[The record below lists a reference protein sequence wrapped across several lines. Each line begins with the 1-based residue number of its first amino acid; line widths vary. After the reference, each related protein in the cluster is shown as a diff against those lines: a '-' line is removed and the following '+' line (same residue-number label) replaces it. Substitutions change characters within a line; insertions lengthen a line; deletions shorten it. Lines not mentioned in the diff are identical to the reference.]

1 MPGLPGDIKPQFP
14 HPCNGFLD
22 TGEPGQQGFGL
33 TVWPSL
39 VKRSLLAK
47 SLTLASCYPA
57 KKAASCS
64 ESLGGKQ
71 QRGPLYNLGETA
83 WILRE
88 ELIFSH
94 HPRGVKTS
102 SSGNLREVEIRAGG
116 QWWGSRIG
124 TAGQAGDNR
133 HSYSRRRTA
142 TSVPCRRCAWTP
154 AGHFQWSWALRW
166 GGRGW
171 EGGACPL
178 TPSPFLPPLLE
189 SGARREQG
197 VLTHRPGR
205 RLPWTL
211 WEGMGSQQTGW
222 HRAGPSNSW
231 PAGLPVETQV
241 GPASLP
247 MINVVMCGWPPS
259 TRTGKAPKS
268 SRNTLLTKTSL
279 ARLVASRSLPG
290 AQAPLADSL
299 ELLGGPSYLRK
310 TPKINFRDT
319 SPYRKVGGSREA

>member
-1 MPGLPGDIKPQFP
+1 M
-14 HPCNGFLD
+14 
-22 TGEPGQQGFGL
+22 E
-33 TVWPSL
+33 
-39 VKRSLLAK
+39 
-47 SLTLASCYPA
+47 
-57 KKAASCS
+57 
-64 ESLGGKQ
+64 
-71 QRGPLYNLGETA
+71 
-83 WILRE
+83 
-88 ELIFSH
+88 
-94 HPRGVKTS
+94 
-102 SSGNLREVEIRAGG
+102 
-116 QWWGSRIG
+116 
-124 TAGQAGDNR
+124 TAGQAGDNC
-133 HSYSRRRTA
+133 HSHSPRTSA
-142 TSVPCRRCAWTP
+142 ASVPWRWCAWTP
-154 AGHFQWSWALRW
+154 PVTFSAAGPCDGV
-166 GGRGW
+166 GGAGG
-171 EGGACPL
+171 GGACPL

-197 VLTHRPGR
+197 VLTHRPEH

-211 WEGMGSQQTGW
+211 REGLGSQQTGW
-222 HRAGPSNSW
+222 HRAGQGAGPSNSW

-247 MINVVMCGWPPS
+247 MINVVMCGRPPS

-268 SRNTLLTKTSL
+268 SRNTLRTKTSL